1 MFLGH
6 ADACSHTCS
15 CTLTQTAGKRLTLQ
29 WRITAFPLNSFSSAV
44 MEEEQTSKIC
54 GHNLKPWKKKSLFE
68 MFRFY
73 LLSTITFRFY
83 TFIQQQWLRSTNL
96 VFCVHSKRSAPLMNR
111 AIKRS
116 LGASVRGQFDMLKF
130 HYNIGRVSCFWP
142 TQIKKCEK
150 ETEKKVNCQ
159 LGWFII
165 HKQIES
171 NLGCNQP

>member
-1 MFLGH
+1 M
-6 ADACSHTCS
+6 AY
-15 CTLTQTAGKRLTLQ
+15 
-29 WRITAFPLNSFSSAV
+29 NSFPIKFILFSCDGRG
-44 MEEEQTSKIC
+44 T
-54 GHNLKPWKKKSLFE
+54 NLKNLWSQPETLKKKKSLFE

-96 VFCVHSKRSAPLMNR
+96 VFCVHSKRSVPLMNR

-130 HYNIGRVSCFWP
+130 HYNLGRVSCFWP

-150 ETEKKVNCQ
+150 ETKQKKVNCQ
-159 LGWFII
+159 LGWFVI

>member
-1 MFLGH
+1 M
-6 ADACSHTCS
+6 AY
-15 CTLTQTAGKRLTLQ
+15 
-29 WRITAFPLNSFSSAV
+29 NSFPIKFILFSCDGRG
-44 MEEEQTSKIC
+44 T
-54 GHNLKPWKKKSLFE
+54 NLKNLWSQPETLKKKKSLFE

-96 VFCVHSKRSAPLMNR
+96 VFCVHSKRSVPLMNR

-130 HYNIGRVSCFWP
+130 HYNLGRVSCFWP

-150 ETEKKVNCQ
+150 ETEKKKSQ
-159 LGWFII
+159 LSIRVVC
-165 HKQIES
+165 HPQT
-171 NLGCNQP
+171 N

>member
-1 MFLGH
+1 M
-6 ADACSHTCS
+6 AY
-15 CTLTQTAGKRLTLQ
+15 
-29 WRITAFPLNSFSSAV
+29 NSFPIKFILFSCDGRR
-44 MEEEQTSKIC
+44 T
-54 GHNLKPWKKKSLFE
+54 NLKNLWSQPETLKKKKSLFE

-96 VFCVHSKRSAPLMNR
+96 VFCVHSKRSVPLMNR

-130 HYNIGRVSCFWP
+130 HYNLGRVSCFWP

-150 ETEKKVNCQ
+150 ETEKKKSQ
-159 LGWFII
+159 LSIRVVC
-165 HKQIES
+165 HPQT
-171 NLGCNQP
+171 N

>member
-1 MFLGH
+1 M
-6 ADACSHTCS
+6 AY
-15 CTLTQTAGKRLTLQ
+15 
-29 WRITAFPLNSFSSAV
+29 NSFPIKFILFSCDGRG
-44 MEEEQTSKIC
+44 T
-54 GHNLKPWKKKSLFE
+54 NLKNLWSQPETLKKKKSLFE

-96 VFCVHSKRSAPLMNR
+96 VFCVHSKRSVPLMNR

-130 HYNIGRVSCFWP
+130 HYNLGRVSCFWP

-150 ETEKKVNCQ
+150 ETEKKKVNCQ
-159 LGWFII
+159 LGWFVI

>member
-1 MFLGH
+1 M
-6 ADACSHTCS
+6 AY
-15 CTLTQTAGKRLTLQ
+15 
-29 WRITAFPLNSFSSAV
+29 NSFPIKFILFSCDGRG
-44 MEEEQTSKIC
+44 TSLK
-54 GHNLKPWKKKSLFE
+54 NLWSQPETLKKKKSLFE

-96 VFCVHSKRSAPLMNR
+96 VFCVHSKRSVPLMNR

-130 HYNIGRVSCFWP
+130 HYNLGRVSCFWP

-150 ETEKKVNCQ
+150 ETEKKKSQ
-159 LGWFII
+159 LSIRVVC
-165 HKQIES
+165 HPQT
-171 NLGCNQP
+171 N

>member
-1 MFLGH
+1 M
-6 ADACSHTCS
+6 AY
-15 CTLTQTAGKRLTLQ
+15 
-29 WRITAFPLNSFSSAV
+29 NSFPIKFILFSCDGRG
-44 MEEEQTSKIC
+44 T
-54 GHNLKPWKKKSLFE
+54 NLKNLWPQPETLKKKSLFE

-96 VFCVHSKRSAPLMNR
+96 VFCVHSKRSVPLMNR

-116 LGASVRGQFDMLKF
+116 LGASVRGQFDTLKF
-130 HYNIGRVSCFWP
+130 HYNLGRVSCFWP

-150 ETEKKVNCQ
+150 ETEKKKANCQ
-159 LGWFII
+159 LGWFVI

>member
-1 MFLGH
+1 MQMFLGH

-54 GHNLKPWKKKSLFE
+54 GHNLKPWKKKSLSLKCSDSICSQ
-68 MFRFY
+68 
-73 LLSTITFRFY
+73 LLHFVFY

-96 VFCVHSKRSAPLMNR
+96 VFCVHSKRSVPLMNR

-130 HYNIGRVSCFWP
+130 HYNLGRVSCFWP

-150 ETEKKVNCQ
+150 ETEKKKSIVN
-159 LGWFII
+159 
-165 HKQIES
+165 
-171 NLGCNQP
+171 